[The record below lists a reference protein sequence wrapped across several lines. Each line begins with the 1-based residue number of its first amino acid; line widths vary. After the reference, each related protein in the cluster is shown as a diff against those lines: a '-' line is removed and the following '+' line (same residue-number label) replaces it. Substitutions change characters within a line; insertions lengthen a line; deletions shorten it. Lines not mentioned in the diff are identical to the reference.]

1 MPVKFYS
8 AGNFVLMSDP
18 KKEQR
23 FVDEIKKRSG
33 SCNRLISFFF
43 KKELQTILKVE
54 KISKI

>member
-1 MPVKFYS
+1 
-8 AGNFVLMSDP
+8 MSDP